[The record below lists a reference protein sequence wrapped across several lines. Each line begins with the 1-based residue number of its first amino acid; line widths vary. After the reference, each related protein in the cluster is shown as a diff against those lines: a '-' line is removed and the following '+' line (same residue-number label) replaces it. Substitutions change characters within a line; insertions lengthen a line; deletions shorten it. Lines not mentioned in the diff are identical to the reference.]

1 MTAPAKPKYRTTNWK
16 DYNAA
21 LKARGSLLIWLDKDM
36 CWHGTA
42 SGKRGRIPKYSDAA
56 VQFCLTIKGLF
67 NLPLRQAMG
76 MTQSLLELAR
86 LDWRVPD
93 FSTVSRRQKHLS
105 VTIGAQP
112 TTTGLHLLVDST
124 GIKMLGEGEWKT
136 KKYGAHYR
144 RQWRKVHLGIDAATL
159 EIRAIE
165 VTDNATGDAPIL
177 PCLLDQI
184 PAEEIIASV
193 SGDGAYDT
201 KSCHEAIAQR
211 GAQAIIPTRKNGKPW
226 KDQRP
231 GAKARNTILATTR
244 QLGRTI
250 WKKWSG
256 YHRRSLVEAK
266 MRCFKL
272 LGERIMAR
280 DFDRQV
286 AELQIRAAILNRFTR
301 LGTPMTVAVTMP

>member
-1 MTAPAKPKYRTTNWK
+1 MIAPVKLKYRTTNWK

-21 LKARGSLLIWLDKDM
+21 LKAPGSLLIWLDKDM
-36 CWHGTA
+36 CWHGSA
-42 SGKRGRIPKYSDAA
+42 SGKRGRSPKYSEAA
-56 VQFCLTIKGLF
+56 VQFCLTVKGLF

-76 MTQSLLELAR
+76 MTQSLLGLAG
-86 LDWRVPD
+86 LDWQVPD
-93 FSTVSRRQKHLS
+93 FSTVSRRQKRLS

-136 KKYGAHYR
+136 KKHGADYR
-144 RQWRKVHLGIDAATL
+144 RQWRKIHLGIDAATL

-165 VTDNATGDAPIL
+165 VTDNATGDAPML

-184 PAEEIIASV
+184 PTEEVVASV

-201 KSCHEAIAQR
+201 KGCHEAIAQR
-211 GAQAIIPTRKNGKPW
+211 GAQALIPTRKNAKPW

-231 GAKARNTILATTR
+231 GAKARNAILAATR
-244 QLGRTI
+244 RLGRKI

-256 YHRRSLVEAK
+256 YHRRSLVETK

-272 LGERIMAR
+272 LGERVMAR

-286 AELQIRAAILNRFTR
+286 AELQVRAAILNRFTR
-301 LGTPMTVAVTMP
+301 LGTPTTVAVTMP